1 MDNENY
7 ILKIVSLIVFRKK
20 DVGLFHFSYLTNLF
34 LMLNGFISPGI
45 YPHPAFD

>member
-7 ILKIVSLIVFRKK
+7 ILKIVSLIVFHEK

-34 LMLNGFISPGI
+34 LM
-45 YPHPAFD
+45 A